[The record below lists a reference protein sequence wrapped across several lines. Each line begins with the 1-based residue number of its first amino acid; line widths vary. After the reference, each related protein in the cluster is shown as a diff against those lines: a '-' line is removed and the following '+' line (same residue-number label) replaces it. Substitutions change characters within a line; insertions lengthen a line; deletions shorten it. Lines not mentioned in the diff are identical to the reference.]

1 MWEVEIRGMASA
13 HALLAGSV
21 LVGSLMPAFTVDNFS
36 VYGTHLVWLFSVS
49 GCVSLVSIAVF
60 WLLGV
65 SPPTKKNTL
74 SYKLSRLVRS
84 AVYFL
89 LSCLFFH
96 IVVVLYGAPL
106 LESALET
113 FSLAVLLST
122 LTTLRCLCMLGP
134 NVQAWIRV
142 FSRDGAMSVWDTSLQ
157 ITTGCSVVGAWLG
170 AFPIPLDWDRP
181 WQVWPISCSLGAT
194 GGFLTGLLA
203 APIWI
208 RWHRKQLT
216 YKLK

>member
-1 MWEVEIRGMASA
+1 MWDVEIRGMASA
-13 HALLAGSV
+13 HALIAGSM
-21 LVGSLMPAFTVDNFS
+21 LMGTLIPTLTVEKFS
-36 VYGTHLVWLFSVS
+36 VYGTHLVWLYSVAGS
-49 GCVSLVSIAVF
+49 VAVVNILVY

-65 SPPTKKNTL
+65 SPPTKKHTL
-74 SYKLSRLVRS
+74 SYKLSKLIRS
-84 AVYFL
+84 CVYFL
-89 LSCLFFH
+89 LSCFFFH
-96 IVVVLYGAPL
+96 TVVVLYGAPL
-106 LESALET
+106 LESALKT

-122 LTTLRCLCMLGP
+122 LTTLRCLCILGP

-157 ITTGCSVVGAWLG
+157 ITTLCSIVGAWLG